1 MNIMPSKRKTN
12 IPLQYKAQV
21 KKPEKETKTQQDS
34 NTRSHRF
41 FATDEITKT
50 TTTPQ
55 KNASRLAY
63 ALEEIN
69 RRLLSQQL
77 VWFSLWSSTKDN

>member
-1 MNIMPSKRKTN
+1 MNVMPSKRKTN
-12 IPLQYKAQV
+12 IPIQHKAQV
-21 KKPEKETKTQQDS
+21 KKPEKDSKTQQDR
-34 NTRSHRF
+34 NTSSDRF
-41 FATDEITKT
+41 LATDEIMKT

-55 KNASRLAY
+55 KNASRLAH

-77 VWFSLWSSTKDN
+77 VWFSL